1 MRRAGK
7 ARYWFAAVL
16 ALAVVA
22 GALAWFR
29 MRKVEAAAD
38 LPMAKARRG
47 EFLVLVRCRGELAA
61 ERSIQLIAPVRVSDL
76 QIVWLAP
83 PNSPVTQGQTVIRF
97 DPSAAQQAIREHT
110 AALRQAKANLE
121 QAVAQ
126 ARITAEQDKLDT
138 ATSQYDLEK
147 ARLAASQQ
155 AIMSEIQGEES
166 KIDARVAEEKLHV
179 EQAAVELHQKSA
191 EAKIASLA
199 RLRDQ
204 EQAELDIANHQVV
217 LMEVKA
223 PDNGVINYL
232 TNTSQGWL
240 NAQPYKV
247 GDRAFP
253 GAVIAEVPDL
263 STIRVEAKVDE
274 VDRGQI
280 TPGDAGVIKIDALP
294 EKTWT
299 GKLTGVSP
307 LTEQN
312 FDWPPSR
319 NFTAYIALDT
329 PAAQLRPGMNASAD
343 VITARIPDAVSVPA
357 KALFTYKGRPIVYV
371 GGAHGYEARAVTV
384 EARNPDEV
392 AVKGLAAGS
401 MVTLVEPP
409 RNGGQK

>member
-7 ARYWFAAVL
+7 ARYWIALLL
-16 ALAVVA
+16 ALAAAA
-22 GALAWFR
+22 GAVAWSR
-29 MRKVEAAAD
+29 LRKVEAAAD

-61 ERSIQLIAPVRVSDL
+61 ERSIQLSAPVRVSDL

-121 QAVAQ
+121 QALAQ
-126 ARITAEQDKLDT
+126 ARITAEQDKLDM

-147 ARLAASQQ
+147 ARLQASQQ

-166 KIDARVAEEKLHV
+166 KIDARVAEEKLHA

-204 EQAELDIANHQVV
+204 EQSELEIANHQVA

-232 TNTSQGWL
+232 SNYSQGWL

-280 TPGDAGVIKIDALP
+280 TVGNAAVIKIDALP

-299 GKLTGVSP
+299 GRLTGISP

-319 NFTAYIALDT
+319 NFKAYIAIDD
-329 PAAQLRPGMNASAD
+329 PSAQLRPGMNSSAD
-343 VITARIPDAVSVPA
+343 VIIARIPDAVSVPA
-357 KALFTYKGRPIVYV
+357 KTLFTDKGRPIVYI
-371 GGAHGYEARAVTV
+371 GTAHGYESRVVTV

-409 RNGGQK
+409 RNGDKK

>member
-1 MRRAGK
+1 
-7 ARYWFAAVL
+7 
-16 ALAVVA
+16 
-22 GALAWFR
+22 
-29 MRKVEAAAD
+29 
-38 LPMAKARRG
+38 MAKARRG

-61 ERSIQLIAPVRVSDL
+61 ERSVQLAAPVRVSDL

-83 PNSPVTQGQTVIRF
+83 PNSPVTEGQTVIRF
-97 DPSAAQQAIREHT
+97 DPSAAQQAIRQHT
-110 AALRQAKANLE
+110 AALRQAKANLD

-138 ATSQYDLEK
+138 ATAQYDLEK

-155 AIMSEIQGEES
+155 AIMSEIQGDES

-179 EQAAVELHQKSA
+179 EQAAVALHRTSA

-204 EQAELDIANHQVV
+204 EQSELEIANHQVA
-217 LMEVKA
+217 LMEVKT
-223 PDNGVINYL
+223 PNSGVITYL
-232 TNTSQGWL
+232 SNTSQGWL

-247 GDRAFP
+247 GDRVYS

-274 VDRGQI
+274 VDRGRI
-280 TPGDAGVIKIDALP
+280 SVGDAGVVRIDALP
-294 EKTWT
+294 ERTWT
-299 GKLTGVSP
+299 GKLAAISP
-307 LTEQN
+307 LTEQS
-312 FDWPPSR
+312 FEWPPSR
-319 NFTAYIALDT
+319 SFKAYIALEG
-329 PAAQLRPGMNASAD
+329 AGAQLRPGMNSSAD
-343 VITARIPDAVSVPA
+343 VITRRIPEAVSIPA
-357 KALFTYKGRPIVYV
+357 KALFTDKGHAIVYV
-371 GGAHGYEARAVTV
+371 GGAHGYEARRVKV

-409 RNGGQK
+409 RNGGGH

>member
-1 MRRAGK
+1 MRRAGR

-16 ALAVVA
+16 ALAVAA
-22 GALAWFR
+22 GALAWSR
-29 MRKVEAAAD
+29 MRKVEAAGD

-61 ERSIQLIAPVRVSDL
+61 ERSVQLAAPVRVSDL

-83 PNSPVTQGQTVIRF
+83 PNSPVTEGQTVIRF
-97 DPSAAQQAIREHT
+97 DPSAAQQAIRQHT
-110 AALRQAKANLE
+110 AALRQAKANLD

-138 ATSQYDLEK
+138 ATAQYDLEK

-155 AIMSEIQGEES
+155 AIMSEIQGDES

-179 EQAAVELHQKSA
+179 EQAAVALHRTSA

-204 EQAELDIANHQVV
+204 EQSELEIANHQVA
-217 LMEVKA
+217 LMEVKT
-223 PDNGVINYL
+223 PNSGVITYL
-232 TNTSQGWL
+232 SNTSQGWL

-247 GDRAFP
+247 GDRVYS

-274 VDRGQI
+274 VDRGRI
-280 TPGDAGVIKIDALP
+280 SVGDAGVVRIDALP
-294 EKTWT
+294 ERTWT
-299 GKLTGVSP
+299 GKLAAISP
-307 LTEQN
+307 LTEQS
-312 FDWPPSR
+312 FEWPPSR
-319 NFTAYIALDT
+319 SFKAYIALEG
-329 PAAQLRPGMNASAD
+329 AGAQLRPGMNSSAD
-343 VITARIPDAVSVPA
+343 VITRRIPEAVSIPA
-357 KALFTYKGRPIVYV
+357 KALFTDKGHAIVYV
-371 GGAHGYEARAVTV
+371 GGAHGYEARRVKV

-409 RNGGQK
+409 RNGGGH

>member
-1 MRRAGK
+1 VRRAGR

-16 ALAVVA
+16 ALAVAA
-22 GALAWFR
+22 GALAWSR
-29 MRKVEAAAD
+29 MRKVEAAGD

-61 ERSIQLIAPVRVSDL
+61 ERSVQLAAPVRVSDL

-83 PNSPVTQGQTVIRF
+83 PNSPVTEGQTVIRF
-97 DPSAAQQAIREHT
+97 DPSAAQQAIRQHT
-110 AALRQAKANLE
+110 AALRQAKANLD

-138 ATSQYDLEK
+138 ATAQYDLEK

-155 AIMSEIQGEES
+155 AIMSEIQGDES

-179 EQAAVELHQKSA
+179 EQAAVALHRTSA

-204 EQAELDIANHQVV
+204 EQSELEIANHQVA
-217 LMEVKA
+217 LMEVKT
-223 PDNGVINYL
+223 PNSGVITYL
-232 TNTSQGWL
+232 SNTSQGWL

-247 GDRAFP
+247 GDRVYS

-274 VDRGQI
+274 VDRGRI
-280 TPGDAGVIKIDALP
+280 SVGDAGVVRIDALP
-294 EKTWT
+294 ERTWT
-299 GKLTGVSP
+299 GKLAAISP
-307 LTEQN
+307 LTEQS
-312 FDWPPSR
+312 FEWPPSR
-319 NFTAYIALDT
+319 SFKAYIALEG
-329 PAAQLRPGMNASAD
+329 AGAQLRPGMNSSAD
-343 VITARIPDAVSVPA
+343 VITRRIPEAVSIPA
-357 KALFTYKGRPIVYV
+357 KALFTDKGHAIVYV
-371 GGAHGYEARAVTV
+371 GGAHGYEARRVKV

-409 RNGGQK
+409 RNGGGH

>member
-7 ARYWFAAVL
+7 ARYWFALVL
-16 ALAVVA
+16 ALAAAAGVVA
-22 GALAWFR
+22 WSK
-29 MRKVEAAAD
+29 MHKVEAAAD
-38 LPMAKARRG
+38 LPMTKARRG

-61 ERSIQLIAPVRVSDL
+61 ERSMQLTAPVRVSDL

-83 PNSPVTQGQTVIRF
+83 PNSAVAQGQTVIRF

-121 QAVAQ
+121 QALAQ
-126 ARITAEQDKLDT
+126 TRITAEQDKLDM

-147 ARLAASQQ
+147 ARLQASQQ

-204 EQAELDIANHQVV
+204 EQAELDIANHQVA

-223 PDNGVINYL
+223 PDNGVISYLSNY
-232 TNTSQGWL
+232 SQGWL

-253 GAVIAEVPDL
+253 GAVIAQVPDL

-280 TPGDAGVIKIDALP
+280 TPGNSAVVKVDALP

-299 GKLTGVSP
+299 GRLAGISP
-307 LTEQN
+307 LTEQD
-312 FDWPPSR
+312 FEWPPSR
-319 NFTAYIALDT
+319 NFKAYIAIDD
-329 PAAQLRPGMNASAD
+329 PGARLRPGMNASAD
-343 VITARIPDAVSVPA
+343 VIIARIPDAVSVPA
-357 KALFTYKGRPIVYV
+357 KALFTDKGRPVVYI
-371 GGAHGYEARAVTV
+371 GTAHGYEARVVAV

-401 MVTLVEPP
+401 MVALVEPP
-409 RNGGQK
+409 RNGGKK

>member
-1 MRRAGK
+1 
-7 ARYWFAAVL
+7 
-16 ALAVVA
+16 
-22 GALAWFR
+22 
-29 MRKVEAAAD
+29 MRKVEAAGD

-61 ERSIQLIAPVRVSDL
+61 ERSVQLAAPVRVSDL

-83 PNSPVTQGQTVIRF
+83 PNSPVTEGQTVIRF
-97 DPSAAQQAIREHT
+97 DPSAAQQAIRQHT
-110 AALRQAKANLE
+110 AALRQAKANLD

-138 ATSQYDLEK
+138 ATAQYDLEK

-155 AIMSEIQGEES
+155 AIMSEIQGDES

-179 EQAAVELHQKSA
+179 EQAAVALHRTSA

-204 EQAELDIANHQVV
+204 EQSELEIANHQVA
-217 LMEVKA
+217 LMEVKT
-223 PDNGVINYL
+223 PNSGVITYL
-232 TNTSQGWL
+232 SNTSQGWL

-247 GDRAFP
+247 GDRVYS

-274 VDRGQI
+274 VDRGRI
-280 TPGDAGVIKIDALP
+280 SVGDAGVVRIDALP
-294 EKTWT
+294 ERTWT
-299 GKLTGVSP
+299 GKLAAISP
-307 LTEQN
+307 LTEQS
-312 FDWPPSR
+312 FEWPPSR
-319 NFTAYIALDT
+319 SFKAYIALEG
-329 PAAQLRPGMNASAD
+329 AGAQLRPGMNSSAD
-343 VITARIPDAVSVPA
+343 VITRRIPEAVSIPA
-357 KALFTYKGRPIVYV
+357 KALFTDKGHAIVYV
-371 GGAHGYEARAVTV
+371 GGAHGYEARRVKV

-409 RNGGQK
+409 RNGGGH

>member
-16 ALAVVA
+16 ALGAAAGIVA
-22 GALAWFR
+22 WSK
-29 MRKVEAAAD
+29 MRKVEANGD

-61 ERSIQLIAPVRVSDL
+61 ERSVQLAAPVRVSDL

-83 PNSPVTQGQTVIRF
+83 PNSPVGQGQTVIRF

-110 AALRQAKANLE
+110 AALRQAKANLD
-121 QAVAQ
+121 QALAQ
-126 ARITAEQDKLDT
+126 SLITAEQDKLDL

-147 ARLAASQQ
+147 ARLEASQQ
-155 AIMSEIQGEES
+155 AIVSEIQGEES
-166 KIDARVAEEKLHV
+166 KIDARVAEEKLHA
-179 EQAAVELHQKSA
+179 ERATVELHQKSS
-191 EAKIASLA
+191 EAKIASLT

-204 EQAELDIANHQVV
+204 EQTELEIANHQVA
-217 LMEVKA
+217 LMEVRT
-223 PDNGVINYL
+223 PQRGVISYL
-232 TNTSQGWL
+232 SNTSQGWL

-247 GDRAFP
+247 GDRVFP
-253 GAVIAEVPDL
+253 GAVIAQVPDL
-263 STIRVEAKVDE
+263 STIRVEAKIDE
-274 VDRGQI
+274 VDRGRI

-299 GKLTGVSP
+299 GRLAGVSP
-307 LTEQN
+307 LTEQS

-319 NFTAYIALDT
+319 SFKAYIALDG
-329 PAAQLRPGMNASAD
+329 PGSQLRPGMNASAD

-357 KALFTYKGRPIVYV
+357 KALFTDKGRAIVYV
-371 GGAHGYEARAVTV
+371 AAGHGYRALAVAV

-392 AVKGLAAGS
+392 AVKGLPAGS
-401 MVTLVEPP
+401 MVALVEPP
-409 RNGGQK
+409 RNGGGK

>member
-7 ARYWFAAVL
+7 ARYWVAALL
-16 ALAVVA
+16 ALGAA
-22 GALAWFR
+22 GGLVTWSK
-29 MRKVEAAAD
+29 MRKVEAAGD

-61 ERSIQLIAPVRVSDL
+61 ERSIQLTAPVRVADL

-83 PNSPVTQGQTVIRF
+83 PNSPVTEGQTVIRF

-121 QAVAQ
+121 QALAQ
-126 ARITAEQDKLDT
+126 SRITAEQDKLDL

-147 ARLAASQQ
+147 ARLQASQQ

-166 KIDARVAEEKLHV
+166 NIDARVAEEKLHAAR
-179 EQAAVELHQKSA
+179 AAVELHQKSD
-191 EAKIASLA
+191 EAKIASLT

-204 EQAELDIANHQVV
+204 ELNELEIANHQVA
-217 LMEVKA
+217 LMEVRT
-223 PDNGVINYL
+223 PQSGVISYL
-232 TNTSQGWL
+232 SNTSQGWL

-247 GDRAFP
+247 GDRAFS
-253 GAVIAEVPDL
+253 GAVIALVPDL

-274 VDRGQI
+274 VDRGLI
-280 TPGDAGVIKIDALP
+280 TAGDAGVIKIDALP

-299 GKLTGVSP
+299 GKLAGISP
-307 LTEQN
+307 LTEQS

-319 NFTAYIALDT
+319 NFKAYIALDN

-343 VITARIPDAVSVPA
+343 VITARIPDAVSIPA
-357 KALFTYKGRPIVYV
+357 KALFTDKGRPIVYV
-371 GGAHGYEARAVTV
+371 GAGHGYEARAVTV

-409 RNGGQK
+409 RNGGKK

>member
-61 ERSIQLIAPVRVSDL
+61 ERSIQLSAPVRVSDL

-121 QAVAQ
+121 QALAQ
-126 ARITAEQDKLDT
+126 ARITAEQDKLDM

-147 ARLAASQQ
+147 ARLQASQQ

-166 KIDARVAEEKLHV
+166 KIDARVAEEKLHA

-204 EQAELDIANHQVV
+204 EQSELEIANHQVA

-232 TNTSQGWL
+232 SNYSQGWL

-329 PAAQLRPGMNASAD
+329 PAAQLRPGMNSSAD
-343 VITARIPDAVSVPA
+343 VIIARIPDAVSVPA
-357 KALFTYKGRPIVYV
+357 KTLFTDKGRPIVYV
-371 GGAHGYEARAVTV
+371 GTAHGYESRVVTV

-409 RNGGQK
+409 RNGDKK

>member
-61 ERSIQLIAPVRVSDL
+61 ERSIQLTAPVRVSDL

-253 GAVIAEVPDL
+253 PFGWRPKWTKWIAARL
-263 STIRVEAKVDE
+263 RLAM
-274 VDRGQI
+274 
-280 TPGDAGVIKIDALP
+280 PG
-294 EKTWT
+294 
-299 GKLTGVSP
+299 
-307 LTEQN
+307 
-312 FDWPPSR
+312 
-319 NFTAYIALDT
+319 
-329 PAAQLRPGMNASAD
+329 
-343 VITARIPDAVSVPA
+343 
-357 KALFTYKGRPIVYV
+357 
-371 GGAHGYEARAVTV
+371 
-384 EARNPDEV
+384 
-392 AVKGLAAGS
+392 
-401 MVTLVEPP
+401 
-409 RNGGQK
+409 

>member
-7 ARYWFAAVL
+7 ARYWFALVL
-16 ALAVVA
+16 ALAAAA
-22 GALAWFR
+22 GAVAWSR
-29 MRKVEAAAD
+29 LRKVEAAAD

-61 ERSIQLIAPVRVSDL
+61 ERSILLSAPVRVSDL

-121 QAVAQ
+121 QALAQ
-126 ARITAEQDKLDT
+126 ARITAEQDKLDM

-155 AIMSEIQGEES
+155 AIMGEIQGEES

-204 EQAELDIANHQVV
+204 EQSELEIANHQVA

-232 TNTSQGWL
+232 SNTSQGWL

-253 GAVIAEVPDL
+253 GAEIAEVPDL

-280 TPGDAGVIKIDALP
+280 TPGNAAVIKIDALP

-299 GKLTGVSP
+299 GRLTGISP

-312 FDWPPSR
+312 FEWPPSR
-319 NFTAYIALDT
+319 NFKAYIAIDD
-329 PAAQLRPGMNASAD
+329 PGERLRPGMNSSAD
-343 VITARIPDAVSVPA
+343 VIIARIPDAVSVPA
-357 KALFTYKGRPIVYV
+357 KALFTDKGRPVVYI
-371 GGAHGYEARAVTV
+371 GTAHGYEARVVAV

-409 RNGGQK
+409 RNGGKK

>member
-7 ARYWFAAVL
+7 ARYWFALVL
-16 ALAVVA
+16 ALAAVAGVVA
-22 GALAWFR
+22 WSK

-38 LPMAKARRG
+38 LPMAKARKG

-61 ERSIQLIAPVRVSDL
+61 ERSVQLTAPVRVADL

-83 PNSPVTQGQTVIRF
+83 PNSPVTPGQTVIRF

-110 AALRQAKANLE
+110 AALRQAKANLD
-121 QAVAQ
+121 QALAQ
-126 ARITAEQDKLDT
+126 ARITAEQDKLDL
-138 ATSQYDLEK
+138 AKSQYDLEK
-147 ARLAASQQ
+147 ARLDASQQ

-166 KIDARVAEEKLHV
+166 KIDAAVAEDKLRA
-179 EQAAVELHQKSA
+179 EQATVELHQKSN
-191 EAKIASLA
+191 EAKIASLT

-204 EQAELDIANHQVV
+204 EQTELEIANHQVA
-217 LMEVKA
+217 LMEVKT
-223 PDNGVINYL
+223 PNSGVITYL
-232 TNTSQGWL
+232 SNTSQGWL

-247 GDRAFP
+247 GDRAFA

-263 STIRVEAKVDE
+263 TTIRVEAKVDE

-280 TPGDAGVIKIDALP
+280 TAGDAGVIRIDALP

-299 GKLTGVSP
+299 GRLAGVSP
-307 LTEQN
+307 LTEQS

-319 NFTAYIALDT
+319 NFKAYIALDNPT
-329 PAAQLRPGMNASAD
+329 AQLRPGMNASAD
-343 VITARIPDAVSVPA
+343 VIIARIPDAVSIPT
-357 KALFTYKGRPIVYV
+357 KALFTDKGRPIVYI
-371 GGAHGYEARAVTV
+371 GTSHGYEARVVAVQ
-384 EARNPDEV
+384 ARNPDEV

-409 RNGGQK
+409 RNGGKS

>member
-1 MRRAGK
+1 MRRAGQ
-7 ARYWFAAVL
+7 ARYWVALGL
-16 ALAVVA
+16 ALAAAA
-22 GALAWFR
+22 GIAAWSK

-61 ERSIQLIAPVRVSDL
+61 ERSVQLAAPVRVSDL
-76 QIVWLAP
+76 QIVWLAAA
-83 PNSPVTQGQTVIRF
+83 NSAVTQGQTVIRF

-121 QAVAQ
+121 QALAQ
-126 ARITAEQDKLDT
+126 ARITAEQDKLDL

-147 ARLAASQQ
+147 ARLQASQQ

-166 KIDARVAEEKLHV
+166 KIDAHVAEEKLHV
-179 EQAAVELHQKSA
+179 EQASVELHRTSA

-204 EQAELDIANHQVV
+204 EQSELEIANHQVA
-217 LMEVKA
+217 LMEVKS
-223 PDNGVINYL
+223 PHSGVISYL
-232 TNTSQGWL
+232 SNTSQGWL

-247 GDRAFP
+247 GDRVYP
-253 GAVIAEVPDL
+253 GAVVAEVPDL
-263 STIRVEAKVDE
+263 STIRVEAKIDE

-280 TPGDAGVIKIDALP
+280 TPGDAAAIKIDALP

-299 GKLTGVSP
+299 GKLAGISP
-307 LTEQN
+307 LTEQS

-319 NFTAYIALDT
+319 SFKAYIALDN
-329 PAAQLRPGMNASAD
+329 PAAQLRPGMNGSAD
-343 VITARIPDAVSVPA
+343 VIIARIPDAVSIPA
-357 KALFTYKGRPIVYV
+357 KALFTDKGRPIVYV
-371 GGAHGYEARAVTV
+371 GAGHGYAARVVAV

-409 RNGGQK
+409 RNGGRK

>member
-7 ARYWFAAVL
+7 ARYWFALVL
-16 ALAVVA
+16 ALAAAAGVVA
-22 GALAWFR
+22 WSR
-29 MRKVEAAAD
+29 MHKVEAAAD
-38 LPMAKARRG
+38 LPMTKARRG

-61 ERSIQLIAPVRVSDL
+61 ERSMQLTAPVRVSDL

-83 PNSPVTQGQTVIRF
+83 PNSAVAQGQTVIRF

-121 QAVAQ
+121 QALAQ
-126 ARITAEQDKLDT
+126 TRITAEQDKLDM

-147 ARLAASQQ
+147 ARLQASQQ

-204 EQAELDIANHQVV
+204 EQAELDIANHQVA

-223 PDNGVINYL
+223 PDNGVISYLSNY
-232 TNTSQGWL
+232 SQGWL

-253 GAVIAEVPDL
+253 GAVIAQVPDL

-280 TPGDAGVIKIDALP
+280 TPGNSAVVKVDALP

-299 GKLTGVSP
+299 GRLAGISP
-307 LTEQN
+307 LTEQD
-312 FDWPPSR
+312 FEWPPSR
-319 NFTAYIALDT
+319 NFKAYIAIDD
-329 PAAQLRPGMNASAD
+329 PGARLRPGMNASAD
-343 VITARIPDAVSVPA
+343 VIIARIPDAVSVPA
-357 KALFTYKGRPIVYV
+357 KALFTDKGRPVVYI
-371 GGAHGYEARAVTV
+371 GTAHGYEARVVAV

-401 MVTLVEPP
+401 MVALVEPP
-409 RNGGQK
+409 RNGGKK

>member
-1 MRRAGK
+1 M
-7 ARYWFAAVL
+7 
-16 ALAVVA
+16 
-22 GALAWFR
+22 
-29 MRKVEAAAD
+29 
-38 LPMAKARRG
+38 
-47 EFLVLVRCRGELAA
+47 
-61 ERSIQLIAPVRVSDL
+61 QLTAPVRVSDL

-83 PNSPVTQGQTVIRF
+83 PNSAVTQGQTVIRF

-121 QAVAQ
+121 QALAQ
-126 ARITAEQDKLDT
+126 TRITAEQDKLDM

-147 ARLAASQQ
+147 ARLQASQQ

-204 EQAELDIANHQVV
+204 EQAELDIANHQVA

-223 PDNGVINYL
+223 PDNGVISYLSNY
-232 TNTSQGWL
+232 SQGWL

-253 GAVIAEVPDL
+253 GAVIAQVPDL

-280 TPGDAGVIKIDALP
+280 TPGNSAVVKVDALP

-299 GKLTGVSP
+299 GRLAGISP
-307 LTEQN
+307 LTEQD
-312 FDWPPSR
+312 FEWPPSR
-319 NFTAYIALDT
+319 NFKAYIAIDD
-329 PAAQLRPGMNASAD
+329 PGARLRPGMNASAD
-343 VITARIPDAVSVPA
+343 VIIARIPDAVSVPA
-357 KALFTYKGRPIVYV
+357 KALFTDKGRPVVYI
-371 GGAHGYEARAVTV
+371 GTAHGYEARVVAV

-401 MVTLVEPP
+401 MVALVEPP
-409 RNGGQK
+409 RNGGKK